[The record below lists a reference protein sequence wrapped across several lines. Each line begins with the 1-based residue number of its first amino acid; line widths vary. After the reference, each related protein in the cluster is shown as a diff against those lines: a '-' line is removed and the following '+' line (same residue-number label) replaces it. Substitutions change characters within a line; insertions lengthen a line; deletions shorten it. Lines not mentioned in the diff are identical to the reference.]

1 MEVKIEVVARREALI
16 KKLKNQSL
24 TLVYAGVPKVA
35 TADEDCPFVVNRNFY
50 YLTGITQPNSV
61 LFIVKGN
68 EGPKVYLFID
78 EFDELKEKWTGRR
91 LTIDEAREVSHITDI
106 LLTKNLQTKI
116 DETLR
121 EFGQFGEINTIYLDL
136 EKELK
141 IGMGFTTHE
150 FASQLQARFPKIEI
164 LDVYDFVIRQR
175 MIKSSSEI
183 AEIRQSIATTDLGLK
198 AIQKILN
205 PGIYEYQLEAIFRY
219 VLKDQ
224 ANVEPSFET
233 IIASGKNATI
243 LHYPNP
249 KDKIVDGALVLCD
262 LGASSGEYGADITRD
277 FPASGKFNPLQ
288 KAIYD
293 IVLKVNKDIIANV
306 RPGVTLLDL
315 QKRTVDLLT
324 TACLENNLFKT
335 AEEITKHY
343 FHNVSHHLGLN
354 THDAAVREEPLAA
367 GMVITVEPGL
377 YFKEFG
383 IGVRIEDDVLVTATG
398 AENLSA
404 AIIKE
409 IDDVE
414 KALKR

>member
-1 MEVKIEVVARREALI
+1 MEVKIDVVARREALI

-35 TADEDCPFVVNRNFY
+35 SADEDCPFVVNRNFY
-50 YLTGITQPNSV
+50 YLTGITQANSV

-68 EGPKVYLFID
+68 EGPKIYLFID

-91 LTIDEAREVSHITDI
+91 LTIDEAREASHIDDI
-106 LLTKNLQTKI
+106 LLTKNLQTKV

-121 EFGQFGEINTIYLDL
+121 EFGQFGEINTVYLDL

-150 FASQLQARFPKIEI
+150 LASQFQARFPKVEI

-175 MIKSSSEI
+175 MIKSSSEV
-183 AEIRQSIATTDLGLK
+183 AAIRQSIATTDLGLK
-198 AIQKILN
+198 AIQKLLK
-205 PGIYEYQLEAIFRY
+205 PGLFEYQLEAIFRFT
-219 VLKDQ
+219 LQDQ
-224 ANVEPSFET
+224 ANVEPSFDT

-243 LHYPNP
+243 LHYPTPN
-249 KDKIVDGALVLCD
+249 DKIVDGALVLCD

-277 FPASGKFNPLQ
+277 YPANGKFNPL
-288 KAIYD
+288 
-293 IVLKVNKDIIANV
+293 L

-335 AEEITKHY
+335 AEEISKHY

-354 THDAAVREEPLAA
+354 THDAAVREEPLAP

-398 AENLSA
+398 SENLSA

-409 IDDVE
+409 IDEVE